1 MKERERE
8 VKRKREEENWMG
20 RREEESWRDEG
31 KRGGRVGGTR
41 WRGG

>member
-1 MKERERE
+1 MGERDRE
-8 VKRKREEENWMG
+8 VKRKREEESWMG

-31 KRGGRVGGTR
+31 KRGGRVGGTG